1 MLKRADLSLESGK
14 YLDTYFIYNFN
25 QWWRRH
31 KNIADYWF
39 NNKIDIQKIQH
50 LFIFIFNIFI
60 YFSNFEM

>member
-1 MLKRADLSLESGK
+1 MLKRTDLSLESGK

-50 LFIFIFNIFI
+50 LF
-60 YFSNFEM
+60 FSF